1 MGILVIGS
9 VALDTVT
16 TPFGSITD
24 GLGGSGTHFGVSAS
38 YFTKVAMVAVVG
50 TDFPQEH
57 VEFLKSRG
65 IDVSGLEIVSGK
77 TFRWAGHYGIDLNSA
92 QTLKT
97 ELNVFQNFVPKVPQ
111 KFQQNDFVFLA
122 NIDPDLQRSV
132 IEQVKKPKLLA
143 CDTMNFWIEGKRES
157 LLKTIRL
164 VDMIVINEG
173 EARLLSGKTNLVK
186 AATDIHQ
193 LGPRI
198 VVIKQ
203 GEYGALLFYEG
214 HIFSAPGM
222 PLSDVFDP
230 TGAGDSFA
238 GGLFGYLAMKNDL
251 SLSTFRQAMIVGS
264 VMASYNVEKFSC
276 DRIRNL
282 TQQDLHTRYT
292 AFKNLSHFDE
302 ISF

>member
-1 MGILVIGS
+1 MIAESFSDTNLHQLVQIFFVGGL
-9 VALDTVT
+9 AGRQIK
-16 TPFGSITD
+16 FG
-24 GLGGSGTHFGVSAS
+24 
-38 YFTKVAMVAVVG
+38 
-50 TDFPQEH
+50 
-57 VEFLKSRG
+57 
-65 IDVSGLEIVSGK
+65 
-77 TFRWAGHYGIDLNSA
+77 
-92 QTLKT
+92 
-97 ELNVFQNFVPKVPQ
+97 
-111 KFQQNDFVFLA
+111 QNDFVFLA

-157 LLKTIRL
+157 LLKTISL

-186 AATDIHQ
+186 AAQVIHQ

-203 GEYGALLFYEG
+203 GEYGALLFYDG

-276 DRIRNL
+276 DRIRHL
-282 TQQDLHTRYT
+282 TQKDLHARYT